1 MHIPTLRLPTLPL
14 LAEPILQAAL
24 ATAAIGGAALLLAR
38 RAELRLQQVRIPI
51 DTPSP
56 RRTPRRK

>member
-1 MHIPTLRLPTLPL
+1 MHIPTLRLPALHL

-24 ATAAIGGAALLLAR
+24 AAATIGAAALLLGR

-51 DTPSP
+51 DTPRP